1 MGCPAGLICSLFRFT
16 EFGPNLNELLRRP
29 PVQMSNPRGQD
40 PNCFPGPMGFS
51 PGCLMSLAIGT
62 DDNDNDDDGDDDNDD
77 DDGDDSDSGG
87 SEQSRSLDFWI
98 DPSPTSPETNH
109 QEFLPDQRSI

>member
-29 PVQMSNPRGQD
+29 PIQMSNPRGQD

-77 DDGDDSDSGG
+77 DDGDDQLSPNYRKSSKNRFFAED
-87 SEQSRSLDFWI
+87 I
-98 DPSPTSPETNH
+98 DPVKGKCYDKG
-109 QEFLPDQRSI
+109 Q